1 MQNFIQKKK
10 TKTQNKTK
18 KQRKD
23 KSRKRQKVGHEREKD
38 NFVQHTLPPFLPI
51 LERLNY
57 GGPREKMVGPH
68 HFSLPLPLS
77 SKHPSHPF
85 SPIFHSFF
93 SILPKIHPS
102 KHSVNDQKIRRMTCF
117 LWKQVA
123 FHHMASTPNN
133 CFEKFFGSKQ
143 VLIRYSRNMTTWCSL
158 LHIHCESY

>member
-1 MQNFIQKKK
+1 MRGRRVIL
-10 TKTQNKTK
+10 
-18 KQRKD
+18 
-23 KSRKRQKVGHEREKD
+23 SS
-38 NFVQHTLPPFLPI
+38 TLFLLFSPFWRDRI
-51 LERLNY
+51 V
-57 GGPREKMVGPH
+57 VGPERKWLGPTT
-68 HFSLPLPLS
+68 FLS
-77 SKHPSHPF
+77 PSPSHPNTL
-85 SPIFHSFF
+85 PIHSLLLSTLFF

-133 CFEKFFGSKQ
+133 CFEKNFGSKQ